1 MDDRDRIL
9 NLRSAMQLT
18 GHINEDVVMAL
29 YLGNVPGEEKQRI
42 YHHVNECSG
51 CMREFDLYRQVLSG
65 VETLVQEMGGTQRAG
80 RLRAAI
86 QGRLRQRQIFYD
98 LFYHTLTGPLWVAAT
113 TSGVCTVQF
122 SEHTPFEIEELLR
135 AQQPE
140 AWIVREKSALS
151 KIITELREYF
161 QRRRERFSIPID
173 WRFVPEGFKRQALQM
188 ASKIPYG
195 QVYTYG
201 ELAERLGNP
210 KAVRAVGQALGA
222 NPVPIIVPCHRVIAA
237 GGKLGGF
244 SAGPK
249 IKRRLLE
256 LEGVRWPN
264 VSRQMDLFARWS

>member
-1 MDDRDRIL
+1 
-9 NLRSAMQLT
+9 MQLT
-18 GHINEDVVMAL
+18 GHINEDTVMAL
-29 YLGNVPGEEKQRI
+29 YLGNVPVEEKQRI

-65 VETLVQEMGGTQRAG
+65 VETLVKEMGGEQRAG
-80 RLRAAI
+80 SLRATI
-86 QGRLRQRQIFYD
+86 QGRLRERQIFYD
-98 LFYHTLTGPLWVAAT
+98 LFYHALVGPMWVAAT
-113 TSGVCTVQF
+113 TSGICAVQF
-122 SEHTPFEIEELLR
+122 AEHTPFEIEELLR

-140 AWIVREKSALS
+140 AWIVRDKSALA

-161 QRRRERFSIPID
+161 QRRLERFSNPID
-173 WRFVPEGFKRQALQM
+173 WRFVPQGFKREVLKWV
-188 ASKIPYG
+188 SKIPYG

-222 NPVPIIVPCHRVIAA
+222 NPIPIVVPCHRVIAA